1 MIQADEAWLL
11 SVQHKLY
18 QWSRKNPD
26 SGYRELWN
34 WVTDLRNLR
43 CAWRRIAS
51 NKGSRTAGIDGITVA
66 SIRRR
71 GIEAF
76 LKGASGRL
84 AGGPVSAEPGPSEVD
99 SQAGSTR
106 EVPTPGYSHRN
117 RPRRAMRGQA
127 SSGTDLRG
135 DLLACLL
142 WVSTRT
148 RMSWRLGAHPHCHTS
163 ASKGQ

>member
-1 MIQADEAWLL
+1 MDSDDQADEAWLL

-18 QWSRKNPD
+18 QWSRNNPD
-26 SGYRELWN
+26 SCYRELWN

-76 LKGASGRL
+76 LKGLRENCGR
-84 AGGPVSAEPGPSEVD
+84 AGI
-99 SQAGSTR
+99 
-106 EVPTPGYSHRN
+106 
-117 RPRRAMRGQA
+117 GQA
-127 SSGTDLRG
+127 RVVGSGFPSRVSQGSSDPWGL
-135 DLLACLL
+135 
-142 WVSTRT
+142 
-148 RMSWRLGAHPHCHTS
+148 PP
-163 ASKGQ
+163 